1 MNMIKRLILIGNQ
14 MRDVINHSLKKYF
27 MIQYKM
33 YVNVI
38 MIQYKMYVNVIIL
51 LEELCNT
58 KGAIITN

>member
-1 MNMIKRLILIGNQ
+1 MIKRLILIGNQ
-14 MRDVINHSLKKYF
+14 MRDIINHSLKKYF
-27 MIQYKM
+27 
-33 YVNVI
+33 